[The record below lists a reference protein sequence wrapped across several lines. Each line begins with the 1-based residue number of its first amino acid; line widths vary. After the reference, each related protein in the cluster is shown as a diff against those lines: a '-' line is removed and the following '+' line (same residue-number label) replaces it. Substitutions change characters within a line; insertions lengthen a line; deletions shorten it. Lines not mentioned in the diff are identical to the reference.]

1 MKIDPGKIIKS
12 KPQMIKEGPEISL
25 VILLLSITA
34 LLLTSCSIKGP
45 KENLL
50 ALDETDSIVWW
61 EFQEDSLII
70 WTEEDEKKADL
81 ERFRYIDSIYRYE
94 DSTYQYDAKNY

>member
-1 MKIDPGKIIKS
+1 MQIDQDKVIKS
-12 KPQMIKEGPEISL
+12 KPQMIKEGPEISP
-25 VILLLSITA
+25 VILLLLFTA
-34 LLLTSCSIKGP
+34 LLLASCSIKGP

-81 ERFRYIDSIYRYE
+81 ERFRYIDSIYQYE
-94 DSTYQYDAKNY
+94 DSTYQYDEKNY

>member
-1 MKIDPGKIIKS
+1 MKIDQDKVIKS
-12 KPQMIKEGPEISL
+12 KPKMIIEGPEISPA
-25 VILLLSITA
+25 ILLLSFIT

-61 EFQEDSLII
+61 EVQDDSLII
-70 WTEEDEKKADL
+70 WTEEDERKADL
-81 ERFRYIDSIYRYE
+81 ERLKYIDSIYKYE
-94 DSTYQYDAKNY
+94 DSTFQYDEKNY

>member
-1 MKIDPGKIIKS
+1 MKIDPEKVIKT
-12 KPQMIKEGPEISL
+12 KPIMIKEGPEISPDIL
-25 VILLLSITA
+25 WLTPIILLLTA
-34 LLLTSCSIKGP
+34 CSVKSP

-50 ALDETDSIVWW
+50 ALEETDSIVWW